1 MGHRCVIA
9 SGIAA
14 WSLVL
19 VASLAAQPAKPTPR
33 EEAAKL
39 KNPVP
44 SNAASIATGQQLYQK
59 YLPVL
64 SWRDGRGR
72 RPFRAQG
79 HEAFRPY

>member
-19 VASLAAQPAKPTPR
+19 VASLGAQPAKPTPR

-44 SNAASIATGQQLYQK
+44 SNAASGLPPASSSMQL
-59 YLPVL
+59 LPVL
-64 SWRDGRGR
+64 SWRDK
-72 RPFRAQG
+72 A
-79 HEAFRPY
+79 

>member
-14 WSLVL
+14 WGLVL

-33 EEAAKL
+33 AEAAKL

-44 SNAASIATGQQLYQK
+44 SNRGVDCRRPAALPEV
-59 YLPVL
+59 LPVL
-64 SWRDGRGR
+64 PRRDGRGATARR
-72 RPFRAQG
+72 RPRT
-79 HEAFRPY
+79 

>member
-19 VASLAAQPAKPTPR
+19 VASLGAQPAKPTPR
-33 EEAAKL
+33 RGGQAQEPGAL
-39 KNPVP
+39 H
-44 SNAASIATGQQLYQK
+44 AASIATGQQLYQSL
-59 YLPVL
+59 LPVL
-64 SWRDGRGR
+64 SWRDGRR